1 MPHRDWRLRIEDILE
16 SIEKIQRYTK
26 GMSFEDFVTNELVFD
41 AVVRNIS
48 IIGEASN
55 YIPASIQ
62 EQYPDVPWGEMRGI
76 RNVLVHE
83 YFGVSDTILWHTINY
98 NLPPL
103 IPMLKAILENN
114 NEPR

>member
-16 SIEKIQRYTK
+16 SIEKIQRYTH
-26 GMSFEDFVTNELVFD
+26 GMSFDDFIANELVFD

-55 YIPASIQ
+55 HIPERIQ
-62 EQYPDVPWGEMRGI
+62 ELYPDVPWDEMRGI

-83 YFGVSDTILWHTINY
+83 YFGISATVLWYTIEH

-103 IPMLKAILENN
+103 IPMLKAVLETKQ
-114 NEPR
+114 